1 MSQQNVELV
10 RVAFAEIARLMR
22 LSTEEPDRPLGDD
35 YARIGRLLDPLFELV
50 PAASAVERR
59 TLRGLDGFV
68 TFLEGGRDT
77 WRDVSLEAEE
87 FLDLGDRVLAIATF
101 RANGRAS
108 GAKIEQPN
116 ATIWSLKDRRVASV
130 QVFFDRRE
138 ALAAAGLP
146 E

>member
-1 MSQQNVELV
+1 MTQQNVELV
-10 RVAFAEIARLMR
+10 SAAFAEIGRLMR
-22 LSTEEPDRPLGDD
+22 LSTEDPERPLGHD

-59 TLRGLDGFV
+59 TLRRLDGFV

-87 FLDLGDRVLAIATF
+87 FIDLGDRVLAIATF
-101 RANGRAS
+101 RATGRAS
-108 GAKIEQPN
+108 GATIEQPN
-116 ATIWSLKDRRVASV
+116 ATVWSLKGGRVATV
-130 QVFFDRRE
+130 RVFFDRRE
-138 ALAAAGLP
+138 ALAVAGLP

>member
-1 MSQQNVELV
+1 MSQQTVELV

-22 LSTEEPDRPLGDD
+22 LSTEDPDRPLGDH

-87 FLDLGDRVLAIATF
+87 FVDLGDRVLVTATF

-116 ATIWSLKDRRVASV
+116 ATVWSLKDGRVASV
-130 QVFFDRRE
+130 QVFFDRRA

-146 E
+146 Q